1 MVSALF
7 LFLVAVCADRPD
19 ANGKVPL
26 FLGDLDKDLDKFVI
40 LSHAIV
46 VVVREVL
53 HDVCGVLAGIRAG
66 A

>member
-7 LFLVAVCADRPD
+7 LFLVPVCVDRADP
-19 ANGKVPL
+19 NGKVPL

-53 HDVCGVLAGIRAG
+53 DDVCGVLAGLCAS

>member
-1 MVSALF
+1 V
-7 LFLVAVCADRPD
+7 DRAD
-19 ANGKVPL
+19 ANGKLPL

-46 VVVREVL
+46 VVVREAL
-53 HDVCGVLAGIRAG
+53 HDVCGVLAGICAG

>member
-1 MVSALF
+1 VDGA
-7 LFLVAVCADRPD
+7 D
-19 ANGKVPL
+19 ANGKVPS
-26 FLGDLDKDLDKFVI
+26 FLGDLDKDLDKFMI
-40 LSHAIV
+40 LSHAIA